1 MSRSF
6 PGEEVLEA
14 GLKELALSQCL
25 ENRREVG
32 LERKAAFG
40 PDLSMWAED
49 MHEGKIFM
57 TV

>member
-1 MSRSF
+1 M
-6 PGEEVLEA
+6 LEA
-14 GLKELALSQCL
+14 GLKELALSRCL